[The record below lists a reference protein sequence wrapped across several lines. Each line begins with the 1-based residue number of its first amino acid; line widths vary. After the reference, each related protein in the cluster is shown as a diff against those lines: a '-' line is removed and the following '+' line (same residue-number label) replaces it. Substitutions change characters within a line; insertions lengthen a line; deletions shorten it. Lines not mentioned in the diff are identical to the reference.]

1 MLSDKRKKY
10 LNNFNK
16 NTYKIYTFR
25 INKSKYANV
34 INHLNSINSKNNY
47 ILELIIKDMKEKGLI
62 E

>member
-25 INKSKYANV
+25 INKFKYSNV

-62 E
+62 K